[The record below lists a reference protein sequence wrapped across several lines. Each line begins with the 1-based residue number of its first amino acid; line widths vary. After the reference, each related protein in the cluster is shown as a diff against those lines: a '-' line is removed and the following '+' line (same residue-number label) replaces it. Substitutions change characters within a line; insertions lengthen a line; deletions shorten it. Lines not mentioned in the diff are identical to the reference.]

1 MRNLK
6 FKKYVFGLFLCI
18 LFFTSVNIQF
28 VNAQVLT
35 GQQIES
41 AVESQIARFLE
52 ERGDLRRREI
62 NFFHALNDMTLPD
75 GQLAI
80 EVALPG
86 RINYMGVTSV
96 AVRCKVDGRIY
107 KALNFTVRVNIYD
120 VVLTATHDLM
130 YDKTF
135 TESDFRQD
143 EVIVDGRNDYIKDF
157 SVIKSLVPSRIIRA
171 GSPVTFNMFRS
182 PMVIQTNQPVRLRIK
197 YHGIEV
203 SAKGVAM
210 MRGRVGEMI
219 RVKNESSGKII
230 TGKVIDENT
239 VEVTY

>member
-1 MRNLK
+1 MSNAKLK
-6 FKKYVFGLFLCI
+6 LVIFRLILILLLFVF
-18 LFFTSVNIQF
+18 TNIPSA
-28 VNAQVLT
+28 NAQIIT
-35 GQQIES
+35 GTQIEE
-41 AVESQIARFLE
+41 AVVHQIGRFLE
-52 ERGDLRRREI
+52 ERGDLRRREV
-62 NFFHALNDMTLPD
+62 NFFHSFNDMTIPD
-75 GQLAI
+75 GQAVL

-96 AVRCKVDGRIY
+96 AVRCKVDGRIC
-107 KALNFTVRVNIYD
+107 KALNFTVKVNIYD

-130 YDKTF
+130 YDKSMV
-135 TESDFRQD
+135 ESDFRQD

-157 SVIKSLVPSRIIRA
+157 SVIKSLVPSRLIRA

-182 PMVIQTNQPVRLRIK
+182 PMVIQTNQPVRLLIK
-197 YHGIEV
+197 YNGIEV

-210 MRGRVGEMI
+210 MRGRVGELI

-239 VEVTY
+239 VEVAY